1 MRIGINHQMYPDLQ
15 LRFSNLILDSPDI
28 SKKKTSLLRNKDY
41 LTGSQFQLRRKLN
54 AAQNFKFNFY
64 T

>member
-1 MRIGINHQMYPDLQ
+1 MYPDLQ

-41 LTGSQFQLRRKLN
+41 LIGSQFQLRRKLN
-54 AAQNFKFNFY
+54 EAQNFKFNFY